1 MRRRGRKAFPAGRTH
16 GPAAHAGLISFSDAD
31 QDAGRGAGNGNGPK
45 HLSRQGRTSS
55 DGGRKSRWRRIAEA
69 KAKAI
74 AEAGAKAKV
83 SRRNRCPAKEPSR
96 QKGFEM
102 KSYIAKPSEIERKW
116 YVVDAE
122 GKTLGRL
129 ASKVAAILRGKNK
142 PTYTPHMD
150 CGDYV
155 IVINAEKVKV
165 TGKKMTDK
173 LYVSYSG
180 FPGGKKEVALK
191 ELLEKKPDE
200 IVRHAVKGMMP
211 DGKLGRQMFK
221 KLKVYA
227 GPEHNHEAQK
237 PETLEI

>member
-1 MRRRGRKAFPAGRTH
+1 
-16 GPAAHAGLISFSDAD
+16 
-31 QDAGRGAGNGNGPK
+31 
-45 HLSRQGRTSS
+45 
-55 DGGRKSRWRRIAEA
+55 
-69 KAKAI
+69 
-74 AEAGAKAKV
+74 
-83 SRRNRCPAKEPSR
+83 
-96 QKGFEM
+96 M